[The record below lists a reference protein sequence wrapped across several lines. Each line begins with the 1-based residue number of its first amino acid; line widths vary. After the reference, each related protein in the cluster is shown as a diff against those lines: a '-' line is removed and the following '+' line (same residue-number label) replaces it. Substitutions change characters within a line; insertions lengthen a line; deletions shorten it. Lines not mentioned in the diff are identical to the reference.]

1 MKSYKDQYIRFLSS
15 DRISEEEKAEL
26 RAIEDN
32 ENEIKARFS
41 SFLSFGTGGLRG
53 IMKAGMNAINVHTV
67 AHATQALSALV
78 LDSNAASRG
87 VVIAHDSRNNSRLFA
102 ETASSV
108 LAANGIV
115 TYLFDTLRPTPEL
128 SFAVRELN
136 CIAGINITASH
147 NPKEYNGYKAYWE
160 DGAQLSPEQADVVA
174 RKMQELDIF
183 DDVKRLPYQECV
195 KNGAVKLLGTE
206 FDEKY
211 LSAVLL
217 QRVNPSVLAKAK
229 GFKVVYTPLHGAGT
243 RLVPETLRRAGLS
256 ELYVVPEQEMPD
268 GNFPTTPKPNPEY
281 AQVFE
286 PGMVIAN
293 RIGSDLLV
301 ATDPDADRVGVMAR
315 TSSGEFRTI
324 TGNQMACLLL
334 DYIITAYK
342 KNGGLPSDPYAVK
355 TIVSTE
361 LASRICK
368 ANGVTLH
375 NVLTGFKFIGEVIK
389 NYEKS
394 GKGSFL
400 LGFEESYGYLKGTYA
415 RDKDAVST
423 SLLICE
429 MAAYYKESG
438 MTLIDALDAL
448 YERYGYSFEKTE
460 ELALTGYNGSEQI
473 NTLMSALRNDP
484 PSAFAESRVVSIGDY
499 AAEVFTD
506 TATGE
511 QTPTGLPKSNVL
523 YFKTE
528 CGDVVVVRPSGTEP
542 KIKFYYLLGGD
553 SSAICEAKLAECKA
567 VIARYTA
574 KL

>member
-1 MKSYKDQYIRFLSS
+1 MNSYINHYNRFLSS
-15 DRISEEEKAEL
+15 DRLSESEKAEL
-26 RAIEDN
+26 RAIASNED
-32 ENEIKARFS
+32 EIKARFS

-53 IMKAGMNAINVHTV
+53 IMKTGMNAMNVHTV
-67 AHATQALSALV
+67 AHATQALAELV
-78 LDSNAASRG
+78 LESESASRG

-102 ETASSV
+102 ETAASV
-108 LAANGIV
+108 LIANGIV
-115 TYLFDTLRPTPEL
+115 TYMFDALRPTPEL
-128 SFAVRELN
+128 SFAVRKLG
-136 CIAGINITASH
+136 CIAGINVTASH

-160 DGAQLSPEQADVVA
+160 DGAQLSLEQADTVA
-174 RKMQELDIF
+174 RKMQGLDIF
-183 DDVKRLPYQECV
+183 DDVKRIPYETCE
-195 KNGAVKLLGTE
+195 KNGTVRLLGAE
-206 FDEKY
+206 FDEAY
-211 LSAVLL
+211 LEAVLA
-217 QRVNPSVLAKAK
+217 QRVNPVVLSNAK

-243 RLVPETLRRAGLS
+243 RLVPEVLRRAGLS
-256 ELYVVPEQEMPD
+256 ELHIVPEQEMPD

-293 RIGSDLLV
+293 RVGSDLLI

-315 TSSGEFRTI
+315 TASGDFRTI
-324 TGNQMACLLL
+324 TGNQMGCLLL

-342 KNGGLPSDPYAVK
+342 KNGGLPNDPYAVK

-361 LASRICK
+361 LATRICEE
-368 ANGVTLH
+368 NGVTIH

-389 NYEKS
+389 NYEES
-394 GKGSFL
+394 GKGTYL

-438 MTLIDALDAL
+438 MTLIDALEAL
-448 YERYGYSFEKTE
+448 YKRYGYSFEKTE
-460 ELALTGYNGSEQI
+460 ELALTGYNGAEQI
-473 NTLMSALRNDP
+473 TSLMSALRNDP
-484 PSAFAESRVVSIGDY
+484 PKEFAGSRVSSIGDY
-499 AAEVFTD
+499 ALEIFTD
-506 TATGE
+506 TATGKT
-511 QTPTGLPKSNVL
+511 TPTGLPKSNVL

-553 SSAICEAKLAECKA
+553 SAAVCEEKLALCKA
-567 VIARYTA
+567 VIAAYTD